1 MNMEDQK
8 FLEKKYPDLPG
19 SKSVERAVQKAKH
32 DPERKFAPHSREER
46 IQAYLDRIDRIVKDE
61 RGWELLKNKITKEFI
76 IDIDDE
82 DTLAK
87 IAHGLYESEKRI
99 AIEQGRGADVERVD
113 QEREILLRSTR
124 VS

>member
-1 MNMEDQK
+1 MNMENPK
-8 FLEKKYPDLPG
+8 FLDKKYADLPG
-19 SKSVERAVQKAKH
+19 SKSVERAVIKAKH

-61 RGWELLKNKITKEFI
+61 RGWGLFKNKITKEFV

-82 DTLAK
+82 ETLVK

-99 AIEQGRGADVERVD
+99 
-113 QEREILLRSTR
+113 
-124 VS
+124 